1 MPSCWL
7 RHRFTV
13 ILVTHDLTEAV
24 FLADTVHVSSKRP
37 GRIVASRKVTLSR
50 PRDIY
55 APDFVAL
62 VRGLKAE
69 IVEVRAA

>member
-1 MPSCWL
+1 
-7 RHRFTV
+7 
-13 ILVTHDLTEAV
+13 
-24 FLADTVHVSSKRP
+24 
-37 GRIVASRKVTLSR
+37 VASQKVALPR

-62 VRGLKAE
+62 VRALKRD